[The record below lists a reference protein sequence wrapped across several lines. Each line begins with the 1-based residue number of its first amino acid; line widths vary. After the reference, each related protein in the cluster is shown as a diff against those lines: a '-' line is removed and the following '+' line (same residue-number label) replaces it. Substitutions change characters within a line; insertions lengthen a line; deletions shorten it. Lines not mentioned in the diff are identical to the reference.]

1 MAGPLTIPAIFALYK
16 AGRVGL
22 RAAQSYLRKAGASK
36 NQMKQLRDTDTVE
49 DLPSSVNRWAKDFK
63 PPSSKVPPLKRDIE
77 QIQKV
82 KGSLGKNYE
91 KDLGTAVRQ
100 GRVVLTSKGWQKK
113 KHGGLVSSKRRNKR
127 NSKAVAGPYS

>member
-22 RAAQSYLRKAGASK
+22 KAAQSYLKKAGASK
-36 NQMKQLRDTDTVE
+36 DQMKKLRNTDTVE
-49 DLPSSVNRWAKDFK
+49 DLDS
-63 PPSSKVPPLKRDIE
+63 LKTAVRKARVTPE

-82 KGSLGKNYE
+82 RGSLGKNYE
-91 KDLGTAVRQ
+91 KDLAKAVRQ
-100 GRVVLTSKGWQKK
+100 GRVVLTSEGWQKK